1 MSGSDP
7 EMVLNEIWSA
17 TDRQR
22 GETSLYAVLD
32 GARHATIYSAIQKSG
47 FQFECLY
54 RGEIDSDLA
63 EAAPYLVRLEP
74 DMPFTHWL
82 IAKGWG
88 DSWGIFLVAAAALR
102 DVRQH
107 LRKFLMVY
115 DADGKPLYFRYY
127 DPRVLRVYLPTC
139 NAEELGIFFGPV
151 QSYMLED
158 ADSRT
163 LLRFTTASGTLQ
175 QQKLPVARRESD
187 VSGRT

>member
-1 MSGSDP
+1 MSAPDTD
-7 EMVLNEIWSA
+7 MVLNEIWSMIDKEHGD
-17 TDRQR
+17 T
-22 GETSLYAVLD
+22 GLYAVVD
-32 GARHATIYSAIQKSG
+32 GARNASIHSAIQKSG

-54 RGEIDSDLA
+54 RGELDPDLA

-88 DSWGIFLVAAAALR
+88 DSWGIFLVTAASLR
-102 DVRQH
+102 DMRQH

-115 DADGKPLYFRYY
+115 DPDNKPLYFRYY

-139 NAEELGIFFGPV
+139 NAEELAMFFGPV

-158 ADSRT
+158 DDSGT
-163 LLRFTTASGTLQ
+163 LLRFTTAAGSLQ
-175 QQKLPVARRESD
+175 QQRLPVARRER
-187 VSGRT
+187 GA

>member
-1 MSGSDP
+1 MSGQDP
-7 EMVLNEIWSA
+7 EMVLNELWSMI
-17 TDRQR
+17 DKR
-22 GETSLYAVLD
+22 GGSTQLYAVLD
-32 GARHATIYSAIQKSG
+32 GARRASIHSAIQKSG

-54 RGEIDSDLA
+54 RGELDPDLA

-82 IAKGWG
+82 ISKGWG
-88 DSWGIFLVAAAALR
+88 DSWGIFLVAAASLK

-115 DADGKPLYFRYY
+115 DADAKPLYFRYY

-139 NAEELGIFFGPV
+139 NAEELRTFFGPV

-158 ADSRT
+158 EDSRT
-163 LLRFTTASGTLQ
+163 LLRFTAASESLQ
-175 QQKLPVARRESD
+175 QQKLPVARRERGA
-187 VSGRT
+187 SGEA